1 MNARMRAVGEP
12 TPETS
17 PTSIVD
23 PVIEW
28 FARARRPLPWRAP
41 GVSAW
46 GVLVSEFMLQ
56 QTPVIRV
63 IPRWTAWLERWPTA
77 PDLAAAPLADALR
90 MWDRLGYPRR
100 AAWLHAAAV
109 LIRDSHNGE
118 VPSDESALRAL
129 PGVGSYTAAAVQ
141 AFAYGLPAVVLD
153 TNIRRVIARATLG
166 KAYPSAHITKAEQ
179 ARAGVLAD
187 HPHSA
192 IWSAAVMEL
201 GALICTSA
209 SPACDGCPIALACAW
224 RRAGYP
230 DGARPRPQARFE
242 GSDRQARGRV
252 LAVVRESPVAVPL
265 SAIEAAWPDG
275 EQRARA
281 VDGLLADGLIEVDGS
296 GLLQLPGTT
305 AIDPTAP

>member
-1 MNARMRAVGEP
+1 M
-12 TPETS
+12 
-17 PTSIVD
+17 
-23 PVIEW
+23 
-28 FARARRPLPWRAP
+28 
-41 GVSAW
+41 SAW